1 MTLYLPEAKLY
12 FLHIPK
18 AGGTSVRGW
27 LQNNIPF
34 KKVGDKHDTLL
45 DIEKKY
51 SVKDHFVVVRNPYAR
66 IHSWFYYHVDK
77 AKKWNH
83 KPNRWS
89 YWLDYERKGFNWF
102 IQNTNWMQGDMGK
115 TQTEFFNHKVKF
127 LCYLENIHEDI
138 IPVKRY
144 LNIEA
149 DLPLSNKSNKKS
161 IWQNDYDKSSK
172 EIVKEYFYKDFDILG
187 YNQ

>member
-45 DIEKKY
+45 DVEKKY
-51 SVKDHFVVVRNPYAR
+51 TVKDHFVVVRNPYAR
-66 IHSWFYYHVDK
+66 LHSWFYYHIDK
-77 AKKWNH
+77 AKKWSH
-83 KPNRWS
+83 KPNRWQHM
-89 YWLDYERKGFNWF
+89 LDYEKNGFNWF
-102 IQNTNWMQGDMGK
+102 VQNSNWRNVDIGK
-115 TQTEFFNHKVKF
+115 KQIEFFNDKVKF
-127 LCYLENIHEDI
+127 LCYLENIQNDI
-138 IPVKRY
+138 IPVQKY
-144 LNIEA
+144 LQIKAN
-149 DLPLSNKSNKKS
+149 LPLSNSSEKK
-161 IWQNDYDKSSK
+161 IKWEDDYDITSLK
-172 EIVKEYFYKDFDILG
+172 IVKEYYKEDFNRLG